1 MLCAL
6 STVTIITVMKI
17 SAQTFARKFREQS
30 SFFRDASPLMR
41 FMLVAAVIMC
51 VVLWATIVRDL
62 ATGEFVSLRSVNAK
76 VVELT
81 REVNALKGELS
92 ALKRDLER

>member
-1 MLCAL
+1 
-6 STVTIITVMKI
+6 
-17 SAQTFARKFREQS
+17 
-30 SFFRDASPLMR
+30 
-41 FMLVAAVIMC
+41 
-51 VVLWATIVRDL
+51 VRDL

-92 ALKRDLER
+92 ALKRERER